1 MSKREH
7 QLSVPVDREL
17 REAVESAASRE
28 DRTVA
33 NWVRRV
39 IAEAARR
46 SETAGAS
53 A

>member
-17 REAVESAASRE
+17 REAVECAASRE

-39 IAEAARR
+39 IAQAAR
-46 SETAGAS
+46 TAQAQER
-53 A
+53 AA